1 MNMFCLK
8 RTFLTSNFYFKLLQP
23 NTRYLTLRVDFNKDM
38 RPDELPSALKQ
49 SKSLSSSS
57 CRVTS
62 PMPITGR
69 NTKSGAGAKGS
80 GFVITPLGSIRENGY
95 SGLCVDM

>member
-1 MNMFCLK
+1 MNMLCLK
-8 RTFLTSNFYFKLLQP
+8 RTFLTSNFKLLQP

-62 PMPITGR
+62 PMPITG
-69 NTKSGAGAKGS
+69 AAAKGS

>member
-8 RTFLTSNFYFKLLQP
+8 RTFLTSNFKLLQP

-49 SKSLSSSS
+49 SKSASSSS

-69 NTKSGAGAKGS
+69 NITKSAAAAKGS

>member
-1 MNMFCLK
+1 M
-8 RTFLTSNFYFKLLQP
+8 
-23 NTRYLTLRVDFNKDM
+23 TLRVDFNKDM

-49 SKSLSSSS
+49 SKSSSSS

-69 NTKSGAGAKGS
+69 NATKSAAGAKGS

>member
-1 MNMFCLK
+1 MNMFCLN
-8 RTFLTSNFYFKLLQP
+8 RTFLASNFKLLQP

-38 RPDELPSALKQ
+38 RQDELPSALKQ

-69 NTKSGAGAKGS
+69 NTTKSAAGAKGS

>member
-1 MNMFCLK
+1 MYMFRLK
-8 RTFLTSNFYFKLLQP
+8 RTFLASNFKLLQP

-38 RPDELPSALKQ
+38 RLDELPSALKQ
-49 SKSLSSSS
+49 SKSLSYSS

-62 PMPITGR
+62 PMPIDGR
-69 NTKSGAGAKGS
+69 KSAAAAKGS